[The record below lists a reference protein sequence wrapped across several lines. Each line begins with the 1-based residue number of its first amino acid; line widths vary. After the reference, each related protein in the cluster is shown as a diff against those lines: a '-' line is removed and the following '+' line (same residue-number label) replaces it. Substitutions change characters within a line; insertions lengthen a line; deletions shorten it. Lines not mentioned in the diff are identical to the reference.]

1 MSLENLEYYLEI
13 TNEQEAV
20 EVDEARLREAIT
32 WILKQAMINQAEI
45 SVAVVDDPTIHELNR
60 QYLDHDY
67 PTDVLSFVFELED
80 GFLDGQIIVG
90 GETAAKEA
98 PQYGWNPQDELLL
111 YVIHG
116 TLHLVG
122 YDDTTDEAQSAM
134 REAER
139 TALAQFALEPR
150 W

>member
-1 MSLENLEYYLEI
+1 MENLEYYIEI
-13 TNEQEAV
+13 TNEQSAV
-20 EVDEARLREAIT
+20 EVDETQLREAIV
-32 WILKQAMINQAEI
+32 WILKQAKVDQAEI

-60 QYLDHDY
+60 QYLEHDY
-67 PTDVLSFVFELED
+67 PTDVLSFVFEYED
-80 GFLDGQIIVG
+80 GFLDGQVIVG
-90 GETAAKEA
+90 GDTAVRESTQFGWEAK
-98 PQYGWNPQDELLL
+98 NELLL

-122 YDDTTDEAQSAM
+122 YNDTTDETRPAM

-139 TALAQFALEPR
+139 AVLAQFGLEPR